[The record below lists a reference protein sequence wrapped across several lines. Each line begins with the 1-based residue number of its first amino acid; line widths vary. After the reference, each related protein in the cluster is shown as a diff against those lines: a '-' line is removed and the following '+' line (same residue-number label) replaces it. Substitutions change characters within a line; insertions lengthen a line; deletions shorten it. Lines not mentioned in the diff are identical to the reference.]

1 MHTST
6 FTYIPAKVGKQML
19 VTIDQDDEVLNVTI
33 GDTYL
38 GSMVEDKTSPFG
50 WQTTDP
56 LLLDELPD
64 LSMALKEEKAMAN
77 LPHALKDKFGQ
88 NVISWDWTD
97 DQNLTL
103 IAHPGLDLAEFAD
116 AIRDQINEIVL
127 FDKTMVINLTQEGNS
142 EVEEIY
148 IN

>member
-1 MHTST
+1 MHTRT
-6 FTYIPAKVGKQML
+6 FSYIPGKVGQPMI

-38 GSMVEDKTSPFG
+38 GSMVEDEKSLFG
-50 WQTTDP
+50 YQTTDQ

-64 LSMALKEEKAMAN
+64 LSMALREEKAMAN
-77 LPHALKDKFGQ
+77 LPYALKDLFGE
-88 NVISWDWTD
+88 NLIGWSWED
-97 DQNLTL
+97 DQNLKL
-103 IAHPGLDLAEFAD
+103 ISHPDLDLSEFAN
-116 AIRDQINEIVL
+116 AIRDQINEVVM
-127 FDKTMVINLTQEGNS
+127 FDKTMVVYLTQEGSS